1 MLPTGIKPDFCSN
14 AKPATMKPQPVRKSF
29 FSRLVTFFRNLF
41 FRNKKQRDYSAI
53 QAYLTG
59 LRVEVD

>member
-1 MLPTGIKPDFCSN
+1 
-14 AKPATMKPQPVRKSF
+14 MKTLSLLKRF
-29 FSRLVTFFRNLF
+29 FSKMISFFRNLF